1 MRHNATPRGWHAHMA
16 GEPSEDD
23 RPPPGPERT
32 SQVSA
37 RSREIARDAA
47 HSQVSAVS
55 LLLATAHM
63 LSSDAER
70 LWKGGTRC
78 EGLSP
83 SSTPTRFPP
92 SSSSGLCPWLGLLQG
107 YSPLTYAMVGLGRE
121 GGRGA
126 V

>member
-1 MRHNATPRGWHAHMA
+1 MQHNATPRGWHAHMA

-63 LSSDAER
+63 LSSDAQR
-70 LWKGGTRC
+70 LWRGGTRC